1 MADNKSFMIKAGWVL
16 GLFSLIGIGLVSL
29 THSFTHEQI
38 AENERLFVLKN
49 LRELVPNNLHD
60 NDLLADTITITD
72 SDAFGTNTSVTI
84 YRATKNQQ
92 LVAIIA
98 NPIAP
103 DGYSGSIKLLVA
115 IKANGELLGVR
126 AVSHHETPGLGDAID
141 TNKSDWVY
149 AFNGRSLANLNA
161 KHWRVKRDGGEFDQ
175 FTGATIT
182 PRAVVKAVLKTLQ
195 YYQANKA
202 ELSENAL
209 SSTSKKLMPLGS
221 KAELTKQTNE

>member
-1 MADNKSFMIKAGWVL
+1 MADNKTLVMKAGWVL
-16 GLFSLIGIGLVSL
+16 GLFSLIGIGLVAL
-29 THSFTHEQI
+29 THSVTHEQI

-49 LRELVPNNLHD
+49 LRELIPNNLHD

-72 SDAFGTNTSVTI
+72 SDAFGTNTGITI
-84 YRATKNQQ
+84 YRATKNQR

-98 NPIAP
+98 TPTAP

-115 IKANGELLGVR
+115 IKDNGELLGVR

-141 TNKSDWVY
+141 TNKSDWIF
-149 AFNGRSLANLNA
+149 AFNGRSLANLDA
-161 KHWRVKRDGGEFDQ
+161 KRWRVKRDGGEVDQ

-195 YYQANKA
+195 YYQANRATFIKP
-202 ELSENAL
+202 
-209 SSTSKKLMPLGS
+209 TKK
-221 KAELTKQTNE
+221 TNE